1 MKKVIL
7 VCHCLEILALTVWV
21 GGLVV
26 IIASVIPAVFN
37 TIGMEAGGR
46 LLTRAFQGYDRLV
59 LGAAVVAVI
68 GMLTRTHSAAEVI
81 GRGEWVLLGAMIAVA
96 IALTFYLN
104 PETIRLQELA
114 FMTKEGAAKKAAYDD
129 FFAYHRVARALYLV
143 NMGLGIAMLCLKVRK
158 WVR

>member
-1 MKKVIL
+1 MKKVAL
-7 VCHCLEILALTVWV
+7 VCHCLEVLALTVWV

-46 LLTRAFQGYDRLV
+46 LLTRTFHGYDRLV
-59 LGAAVVAVI
+59 LGAAAVAAT
-68 GMLTRTHSAAEVI
+68 GMLVRTRGAGEAV
-81 GRGEWVLLGAMIAVA
+81 GRGDWVLLGAMIVVAVT
-96 IALTFYLN
+96 LTFYLS
-104 PETIRLQELA
+104 PETVRLQELA

-143 NMGLGIAMLCLKVRK
+143 NLGLGIAMLCLKVRK
-158 WVR
+158 WAR